1 MTHGNT
7 LTPNGFYNTEPPVL
21 LNVIYKSFLP
31 ELLQF
36 MLSTFPLRRS
46 MGLSFLT
53 YRCILCN
60 VCFIFT
66 TLPSPL
72 YWILCWHSYSDPV
85 TLPLVSVDFW
95 NHGNSHATKLIS
107 FRLSWQILLPIGMEP
122 WPKLLKLISLIN
134 GGFYMSWQLNW

>member
-7 LTPNGFYNTEPPVL
+7 LTPNGLYNTEPPVL
-21 LNVIYKSFLP
+21 LNVIYKFLS

-36 MLSTFPLRRS
+36 MLSTSPLRCP
-46 MGLSFLT
+46 FLT
-53 YRCILCN
+53 YRCVLCN

-85 TLPLVSVDFW
+85 TLLLVSVDFW
-95 NHGNSHATKLIS
+95 NHGNSHATKLMS
-107 FRLSWQILLPIGMEP
+107 FRLCWQILLLIGMEP
-122 WPKLLKLISLIN
+122 WLKLLTLISLIN
-134 GGFYMSWQLNW
+134 GGFYTSWQLSW